1 MERLDREVA
10 RRRGQRKLDAMKR
23 RTGQLRRRV
32 VATAIV
38 GFVLLWTVVFVQM
51 ATGNDPAL
59 GSGKATPPG
68 ATKAPLPE
76 PQRRSLQAS
85 PPPSSE
91 EDDEESPPAAEA
103 ETGEEAAIEAE
114 GAAAEQAELEAA
126 EAEQFEAEQFEA
138 EARELEEL
146 EAVTTA
152 QS

>member
-23 RTGQLRRRV
+23 RTGQLRRRA

-59 GSGKATPPG
+59 GSGTATPSG
-68 ATKAPLPE
+68 AGKSPLPE
-76 PQRRSLQAS
+76 PQRRSLQA

-91 EDDEESPPAAEA
+91 GDEEESPPAAEA
-103 ETGEEAAIEAE
+103 EAGEPAAIAAE
-114 GAAAEQAELEAA
+114 RAAAEQAELEAA
-126 EAEQFEAEQFEA
+126 EGEQLEAERLEA

>member
-38 GFVLLWTVVFVQM
+38 GFVLLWAVVFVQM

-59 GSGKATPPG
+59 GSGTAAPPG
-68 ATKAPLPE
+68 SGKAPLPE
-76 PQRRSLQAS
+76 PQRRNLQAS

-91 EDDEESPPAAEA
+91 GDDEESPPAAEA
-103 ETGEEAAIEAE
+103 EAREPAAIEAE
-114 GAAAEQAELEAA
+114 RAAAEQAEVEGA
-126 EAEQFEAEQFEA
+126 EAEQLEAERWEA

-146 EAVTTA
+146 EAVTTG

>member
-1 MERLDREVA
+1 MGPLDRELA
-10 RRRGQRKLDAMKR
+10 RRRGRRKVDAMKR

-59 GSGKATPPG
+59 GTGVSARPTARQKSVPG
-68 ATKAPLPE
+68 SE
-76 PQRRSLQAS
+76 RRSLQAAV
-85 PPPSSE
+85 PPPRE
-91 EDDEESPPAAEA
+91 EDDEESAPVEEP
-103 ETGEEAAIEAE
+103 ETSETAAIEAE
-114 GAAAEQAELEAA
+114 RA
-126 EAEQFEAEQFEA
+126 EAEQIEAERLEIELREA

-146 EAVTTA
+146 EPLTTG